1 MILFDSY
8 LKHYRFPLLSKMEYV
23 EGDKNNFTCELSPDH
38 TFNGRFI
45 NSFGD
50 FTTIT
55 GRWGDYRNM
64 LYWFRGTAEGYKQ
77 YPLGLM
83 YVGIAIRRRKKLHM
97 FLPGAGLRNLLY
109 VRVRIEKLK
118 GDR

>member
-8 LKHYRFPLLSKMEYV
+8 LKHYGFSNKEYV
-23 EGDKNNFTCELSPDH
+23 EGDKNNFTCELSTDR
-38 TFNGRFI
+38 TFEGRFI

-64 LYWFRGTAEGYKQ
+64 FFWFRGNAKGYKHFPAAYALSQ
-77 YPLGLM
+77 M
-83 YVGIAIRRRKKLHM
+83 HM
-97 FLPGAGLRNLLY
+97 FPYGNGIIAGHFTTGSN
-109 VRVRIEKLK
+109 
-118 GDR
+118 

>member
-8 LKHYRFPLLSKMEYV
+8 LKHYGFSKKEYV
-23 EGDKNNFTCELSPDH
+23 EGDKNNFTCELSTDH
-38 TFNGRFI
+38 TFKGRFI

-64 LYWFRGTAEGYKQ
+64 LFRVDTSSG
-77 YPLGLM
+77 PLDA
-83 YVGIAIRRRKKLHM
+83 AIGSFSAR
-97 FLPGAGLRNLLY
+97 
-109 VRVRIEKLK
+109 
-118 GDR
+118 